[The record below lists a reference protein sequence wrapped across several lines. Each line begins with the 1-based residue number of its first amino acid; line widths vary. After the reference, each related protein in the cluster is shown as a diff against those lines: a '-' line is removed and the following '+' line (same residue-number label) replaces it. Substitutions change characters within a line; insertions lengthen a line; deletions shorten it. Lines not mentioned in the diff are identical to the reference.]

1 MRKPRIGI
9 TPLWDEEKKSIWL
22 LPGYMDSIREA
33 GGIPL
38 ILPLHMTEE
47 EFVEVR
53 DDFDGFLFT
62 GGQDIWGEEEGLLRS
77 GVRSEGYAGDHD
89 FQLLL
94 EPRCTGPGNLPG
106 VGTDECPPGRNPVP
120 GYR

>member
-9 TPLWDEEKKSIWL
+9 TPLWDEEKKSIWM

-62 GGQDIWGEEEGLLRS
+62 GGQDISPALYGEKKKACCGPVCEAKDTLETMICRPWES
-77 GVRSEGYAGDHD
+77 AG
-89 FQLLL
+89 
-94 EPRCTGPGNLPG
+94 GWN
-106 VGTDECPPGRNPVP
+106 
-120 GYR
+120 

>member
-9 TPLWDEEKKSIWL
+9 TPLWDEEKKSIWM

-62 GGQDIWGEEEGLLRS
+62 GGQDISPALYGEKKKLSLI
-77 GVRSEGYAGDHD
+77 HI
-89 FQLLL
+89 
-94 EPRCTGPGNLPG
+94 
-106 VGTDECPPGRNPVP
+106 
-120 GYR
+120 